1 MWSREKRKK
10 APTSRNDSLV
20 LVVACII
27 EGEAKKRHQRAIKA
41 RWCSLWLVWSREKRK
56 KAPTSRNNSLVP
68 VVACIVEGEVKK
80 APMSHNDSLVPLVSC
95 VVEGEVKKGTNESQ
109 GLVGACC
116 SQRGRWRG
124 GKSNQRVIRTC
135 WCSL

>member
-1 MWSREKRKK
+1 MARWCSLWPVWSREKRKK

-27 EGEAKKRHQRAIKA
+27 KGEAKKRHQRAIEA
-41 RWCSLWLVWSREKRK
+41 CWCSLWLAWSREKRK

-68 VVACIVEGEVKK
+68 VVACILVKGEAKK

-95 VVEGEVKKGTNESQ
+95 MVEGEVKKRHQ
-109 GLVGACC
+109 
-116 SQRGRWRG
+116 
-124 GKSNQRVIRTC
+124 
-135 WCSL
+135 